1 MRRSWPFVLALTACG
16 PTGTRLTADPFDD
29 LDVAPAATSASY
41 DLRWHGALIGDA
53 VQRDDGLR
61 LERRERIVVRRGAQ
75 AVAHEVALTI
85 ERDDARPVRVS
96 LDDGDRASGV
106 ATATGAGW
114 AVEVRG
120 EPPIE
125 LPWAPPFEDVLAH
138 AVAGGGYRG
147 PALLAGWGFAI
158 ADLTVAPTGDG
169 WLATLA
175 IDGGVVTARLR
186 FGADGLPTEIDSGDG
201 VTAIRRPAGVPA
213 PRFDPI
219 EVVDGNALTIDGG
232 AAAVIDFPDARVA
245 IPAVPGQ
252 LVWRRPGG
260 GWRVALSAVAR
271 GELAPGPSGRDR
283 TGDVDRLT
291 AAVADAVVDDLGTT
305 ATTVGAARA
314 ATRGDCTTH
323 ALQLVAMADDAGIA
337 TRVVTGLRLDG
348 DRLVRHRW
356 VVAWTGGRW
365 RAVDPTYGESPAA
378 PALIG
383 LAVHGPRA
391 ADLAMAD
398 AVVFDGLGARA
409 RAAE

>member
-1 MRRSWPFVLALTACG
+1 MRLPWPFVLAVAACG
-16 PTGTRLTADPFDD
+16 SPGARLAPDPFDD
-29 LDVAPAATSASY
+29 LDVAPVATHASY

-75 AVAHEVALTI
+75 AVVHEVALAI
-85 ERDDARPVRVS
+85 ERDGARPIRVA

-106 ATATGAGW
+106 ATATDRGW

-125 LPWAPPFEDVLAH
+125 LPWAPPFEDVLAP
-138 AVAGGGYRG
+138 AVAAGGDRG

-186 FGADGLPTEIDSGDG
+186 FGADGLPVEIDSGDG
-201 VTAIRRPAGVPA
+201 GTATRRPAGVPA
-213 PRFDPI
+213 PRFEPI
-219 EVVDGNALTIDGG
+219 EVVDGNALTVDGG

-260 GWRVALSAVAR
+260 GWRGAAPMTPGCSLSSARTSCWRRAAGWGWCCPALF
-271 GELAPGPSGRDR
+271 
-283 TGDVDRLT
+283 T
-291 AAVADAVVDDLGTT
+291 AAKERPGSGGCSSTRCGCAAAIRLKIGRSRGCSPST
-305 ATTVGAARA
+305 AASS
-314 ATRGDCTTH
+314 
-323 ALQLVAMADDAGIA
+323 
-337 TRVVTGLRLDG
+337 
-348 DRLVRHRW
+348 
-356 VVAWTGGRW
+356 
-365 RAVDPTYGESPAA
+365 SPW
-378 PALIG
+378 
-383 LAVHGPRA
+383 
-391 ADLAMAD
+391 
-398 AVVFDGLGARA
+398 
-409 RAAE
+409 

>member
-1 MRRSWPFVLALTACG
+1 MRLPWPFVLAVAACG
-16 PTGTRLTADPFDD
+16 SPGARLAPDPFDD
-29 LDVAPAATSASY
+29 LDVAPVATHASY

-61 LERRERIVVRRGAQ
+61 LERRERIVVRRGTQ
-75 AVAHEVALTI
+75 AVVHEIGLTI
-85 ERDDARPVRVS
+85 EREGARPVRVE
-96 LDDGDRASGV
+96 LADGDRASGV
-106 ATATGAGW
+106 ATATARGW
-114 AVEVRG
+114 SVEVRG

-125 LPWAPPFEDVLAH
+125 LPWAPPFEDVLAR
-138 AVAGGGYRG
+138 APTTGGYRG

-158 ADLTVAPTGDG
+158 ADLTVGPTGDG

-175 IDGGVVTARLR
+175 IDGGVVTARVR
-186 FGADGLPTEIDSGDG
+186 FGADGLPVEIDSGDG
-201 VTAIRRPAGVPA
+201 VTATRRPADVPA
-213 PRFDPI
+213 PRFEPI
-219 EVVDGNALTIDGG
+219 EVVDGNALTVDGG

-252 LVWRRPGG
+252 LVWPRPGG
-260 GWRVALSAVAR
+260 GWRVALSAGAR
-271 GELAPGPSGRDR
+271 GELAPGPAGRDR
-283 TGDVDRLT
+283 SGDIDRLT
-291 AAVADAVVDDLGTT
+291 AAVAEAVVDDLGTT

-323 ALQLVAMADDAGIA
+323 ALQLVALAADAGIA

-378 PALIG
+378 PTLIA